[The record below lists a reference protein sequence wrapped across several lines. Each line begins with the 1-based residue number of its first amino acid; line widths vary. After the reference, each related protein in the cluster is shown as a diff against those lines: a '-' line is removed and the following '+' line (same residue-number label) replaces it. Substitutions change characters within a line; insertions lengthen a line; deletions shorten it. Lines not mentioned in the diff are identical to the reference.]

1 LNFDKWNWIIVIA
14 SAKYVNIDI
23 FGEMKETI
31 RQKQVGET
39 VKRHFSIILQQ
50 EGSYI
55 YGDALVTVTK
65 VIMSP
70 DFSIAKIYLSVYN
83 ALNKQAVVI
92 QMRENYPRMRSALGN
107 RIKKHVRRIP
117 HLEFFLDDTLDEMY
131 RLNSL
136 FDKLHDENQMG
147 SPEEE

>member
-1 LNFDKWNWIIVIA
+1 MLQRNTLIT
-14 SAKYVNIDI
+14 DI
-23 FGEMKETI
+23 LGEMKETI

-55 YGDALVTVTK
+55 YGDALVTVTN
-65 VIMSP
+65 VMMSP

-83 ALNKQAVVI
+83 ALNKQAVI
-92 QMRENYPRMRSALGN
+92 LQMRENYPRMRSALGN

>member
-1 LNFDKWNWIIVIA
+1 MLKRNTLIT
-14 SAKYVNIDI
+14 DI
-23 FGEMKETI
+23 LGEMKETI

-65 VIMSP
+65 VMMSP

-83 ALNKQAVVI
+83 ALNKQAVVL

-147 SPEEE
+147 SSEEE